1 MHRKNVSRS
10 FCLALSFSHF
20 LPNTFLPSWPASQFL
35 LLPLSPPKSPVVK
48 SAEASVFAAR
58 VMVIT
63 ELRDHLREEWTV
75 EKRSAWRKTKCLS
88 FILEIQSTVTQMFKC
103 LNVAESV
110 DSIKLVRTKVGISN
124 SKLVHKESGDV
135 DGQLTL
141 L

>member
-1 MHRKNVSRS
+1 M
-10 FCLALSFSHF
+10 
-20 LPNTFLPSWPASQFL
+20 
-35 LLPLSPPKSPVVK
+35 VK